1 MAASM
6 EMEHWMR
13 TVYYYN
19 LNDCD
24 KLCITCVPFLFR
36 GDIPPP
42 KIKILH
48 DNRELVM

>member
-24 KLCITCVPFLFR
+24 KLPR
-36 GDIPPP
+36 ASR
-42 KIKILH
+42 IKDQTGAYPTKKVH
-48 DNRELVM
+48 ESRVLVM